1 MELLTR
7 FRTTAYG
14 GRAKIPADVDLLVAG
29 FSCVDFSNLNNRKK
43 DLTDGG
49 ESGDTLRA
57 ILNYAER
64 YCPRIIILENVTSA
78 PWKLVCAAFE
88 KIGYASESVIV
99 DTKDYYIPH
108 TRQRGYAICI
118 YGGPSD
124 KNNDRNIRAKDLES
138 MKSTWKA
145 TIKDFKRPASCTV
158 EAFLLDEDD
167 PRIIRGREELSQIGR
182 GDNRRLQ
189 EVDWAR
195 CHGRHQD
202 YRAGLFLG
210 RKRPLMRWDESGSCV
225 PPDYMWQAWSKA
237 QVDRIKDV
245 LDIAWLRNLERGFD
259 HQYKL

>member
-1 MELLTR
+1 M
-7 FRTTAYG
+7 
-14 GRAKIPADVDLLVAG
+14 AG
-29 FSCVDFSNLNNRKK
+29 FSCVDFSSLNNRKK
-43 DLTDGG
+43 DLAAGG

-57 ILNYAER
+57 ILNYAEK

-78 PWKLVCAAFE
+78 PWKIVCGAFTS
-88 KIGYASESVIV
+88 IGYAAEFVVV

-118 YGGPSD
+118 YCSSSHANEDCDVGVL
-124 KNNDRNIRAKDLES
+124 KDLES
-138 MKSTWKA
+138 MKSTWKE
-145 TIKDFKRPASCTV
+145 KMKNFKRPASCSV

-167 PRIIRGREELSQIGR
+167 PRIIRARDELSNGGR
-182 GDNRRLQ
+182 GDNRRTQ
-189 EVDWAR
+189 DVDWAR

-210 RKRPLMRWDESGSCV
+210 RKRPLIRWDEAGSCA
-225 PPDYMWQAWSKA
+225 PPDYMWQAWNKG
-237 QVDRIKDV
+237 QVDRVKDV